1 MLPKTIQFIAFPQ
14 ANLIDLA
21 GPLEVFSTANYFS
34 DPKAPPYHLSM
45 VSLDS
50 VAAVLPDTY
59 IHTALLDESS
69 LAPHTLIVPGGL
81 GIYDFCKHPQFS
93 AVFKAHAEKVT
104 RLVSV
109 CTGVFA
115 LGAAGALS
123 GCKVTTH
130 WSAYDELERIHPDVS
145 LRRGPIF
152 VNDGRIWTSAGVTSG
167 IDLAL
172 ALVEADLGH
181 ALALKVA
188 KHLVVFLKRP
198 GDQSQFS
205 SSLDMQTRSC
215 TFSDLHAWVNENLV
229 EDLSIPA
236 LAKRM
241 HMSER
246 TFIRRYRTTTGQ
258 IPSKMVEKLRVEA
271 VRHLLVSTECPLK
284 EIAHLTGLGH
294 EASLIRKFWKFF
306 GVTPSEY
313 RQRFKSTI

>member
-1 MLPKTIQFIAFPQ
+1 MLTKTIQFMTFSN

-21 GPLEVFSTANYFS
+21 GPLEVFLTANYFS
-34 DPKAPPYHLSM
+34 DPKALPYNLSIA
-45 VSLDS
+45 SLDS
-50 VAAVLPDTY
+50 ISTVLPGTHLHS
-59 IHTALLDESS
+59 IPLDQNTP
-69 LAPHTLIVPGGL
+69 APHTLIVPGGL
-81 GIYDFCKHPQFS
+81 GIYDFCKNPRFDT
-93 AVFKAHAEKVT
+93 VFKRHAERAT

-115 LGAAGALS
+115 LAAAGGLS
-123 GCKVTTH
+123 GCEVTTH
-130 WSAYDELERIHPDVS
+130 WSAYDELEQNYPDV
-145 LRRGPIF
+145 LLNRGPIF

-198 GDQSQFS
+198 GDQNQFS
-205 SSLDMQTRSC
+205 SSLDMQTRSS
-215 TFSDLHAWVNENLV
+215 TFSDLHAWMNENLV
-229 EDLSIPA
+229 EDLSIPT
-236 LAKRM
+236 LANRM
-241 HMSER
+241 NMSER
-246 TFIRRYRTTTGQ
+246 TFVRRYRTTTGQ
-258 IPSKMVEKLRVEA
+258 TPSKMVEKLRVDA

-284 EIAHLTGLGH
+284 EIAYLTGLGH

-306 GVTPSEY
+306 GVTPNEY

>member
-1 MLPKTIQFIAFPQ
+1 MLTKTIRLISFSQ

-21 GPLEVFSTANYFS
+21 GPLEVFLTANYFS
-34 DPKAPPYHLSM
+34 DPKAPPYNLSIA
-45 VSLDS
+45 SLDS
-50 VAAVLPDTY
+50 IATVFPTTYLHTIPLDQNSPAA
-59 IHTALLDESS
+59 
-69 LAPHTLIVPGGL
+69 HTLIVPGGL
-81 GIYDFCKHPQFS
+81 GIYDFCKNPRFDT
-93 AVFKAHAEKVT
+93 VFKKHAEKAT

-115 LGAAGALS
+115 LAAAGELS
-123 GCKVTTH
+123 GRKVTTH
-130 WSAYDELERIHPDVS
+130 WSAYDELERNHPDV
-145 LRRGPIF
+145 LLNRGPIF
-152 VNDGRIWTSAGVTSG
+152 VNDGRIWTSAGVTAG

-181 ALALKVA
+181 ALALEVA

-205 SSLDMQTRSC
+205 SSLDMQTRSS
-215 TFSDLHAWVNENLV
+215 TFSDLHAWINENLV
-229 EDLSIPA
+229 EDLSIPT

-241 HMSER
+241 NMSER

-258 IPSKMVEKLRVEA
+258 TPSKMVEKLRVDA
-271 VRHLLVSTECPLK
+271 VRHLLVSTDCPLK
-284 EIAHLTGLGH
+284 EIAYLTGLGH

-306 GVTPSEY
+306 GVTPNEY